1 MTTST
6 HHPTRETEAS
16 GYETRQRKLTVHIG
30 TFADGQRTV
39 PLDVTYSANVGS
51 FADAQQ
57 N

>member
-1 MTTST
+1 MTTTT
-6 HHPTRETEAS
+6 HHPTRDTEAS
-16 GYETRQRKLTVHIG
+16 TRETRERKLTLHIG

-39 PLDVTYSANVGS
+39 PLDATYTANVGS

>member
-1 MTTST
+1 MTTTT
-6 HHPTRETEAS
+6 HHPTRDTEAS
-16 GYETRQRKLTVHIG
+16 THETRERNLALRIG

-57 N
+57 G